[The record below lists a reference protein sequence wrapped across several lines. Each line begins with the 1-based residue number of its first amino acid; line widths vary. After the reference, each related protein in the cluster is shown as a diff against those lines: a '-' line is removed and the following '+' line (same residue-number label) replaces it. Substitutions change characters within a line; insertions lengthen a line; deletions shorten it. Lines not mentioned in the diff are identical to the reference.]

1 VGHET
6 KRRFGVS
13 LRAIV
18 LPSADLGG
26 SSDYSVEI
34 FSQKTEAE

>member
-1 VGHET
+1 VGHEK

-18 LPSADLGG
+18 FPSADLGG
-26 SSDYSVEI
+26 SSDYSVETI
-34 FSQKTEAE
+34 SQKTEAE